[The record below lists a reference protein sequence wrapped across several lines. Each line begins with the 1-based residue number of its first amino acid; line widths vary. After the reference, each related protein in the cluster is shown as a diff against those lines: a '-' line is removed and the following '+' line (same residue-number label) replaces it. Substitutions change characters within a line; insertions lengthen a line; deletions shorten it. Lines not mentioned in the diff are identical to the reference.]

1 MLVMLGVAVEMIL
14 EVVLVAAL
22 KVIVEVA
29 TARRRLAFDH
39 VAGWH
44 WSDALTVDME
54 RRKSVKE
61 RKLGDRVCPRKNFM
75 AVVRE

>member
-44 WSDALTVDME
+44 
-54 RRKSVKE
+54 
-61 RKLGDRVCPRKNFM
+61 
-75 AVVRE
+75 